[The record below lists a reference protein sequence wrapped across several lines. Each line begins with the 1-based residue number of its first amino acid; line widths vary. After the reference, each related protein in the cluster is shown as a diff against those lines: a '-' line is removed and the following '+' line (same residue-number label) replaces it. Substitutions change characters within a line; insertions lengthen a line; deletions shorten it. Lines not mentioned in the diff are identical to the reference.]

1 MATRL
6 FDREKCAVC
15 GKEFSHAALTRLD
28 ELSSGLA
35 EAVTADRPGLSG
47 DALICKD
54 DLGIARHAYVSR
66 LLEDEAGELD
76 RLDQRVLASLA
87 TATPLTTQLP
97 DPDEP
102 MGFGDRMADKVATF
116 GGSWTFILGFIAVLI
131 VWMTLNVTGWLF
143 KPFDVYPFILLNLA
157 LSCVAAIQA
166 PIIMMSQRRQEVK
179 DRQRAEND
187 YMINLKSELEIR
199 QLHDKI
205 DHQIARQWQRL
216 AEIQRIQIDMLAEK
230 KH

>member
-15 GKEFSHAALTRLD
+15 GKEFSRASLTRLD

-35 EAVTADRPGLSG
+35 EAVTADHPALSG
-47 DALICKD
+47 EALICKD

-76 RLDQRVLASLA
+76 RLDQKVLASLA

-116 GGSWTFILGFIAVLI
+116 GGSWTFILGFVAVLI

-216 AEIQRIQIDMLAEK
+216 AEIQRIQIDMLEDK
-230 KH
+230 KR